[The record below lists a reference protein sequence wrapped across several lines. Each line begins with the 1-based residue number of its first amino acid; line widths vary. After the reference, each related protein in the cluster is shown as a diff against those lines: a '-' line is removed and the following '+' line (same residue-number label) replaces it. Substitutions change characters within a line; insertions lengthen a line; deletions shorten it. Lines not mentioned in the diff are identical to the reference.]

1 MERSADSVHD
11 RPDVLYR
18 IHYPGVRVDSFP
30 ETGFAARDRTRRFN
44 NGDPNEFAQAIAH
57 QFTWGYRGPLP
68 FISLF
73 SDLVHA

>member
-30 ETGFAARDRTRRFN
+30 ETGFAAR
-44 NGDPNEFAQAIAH
+44 NEFAQAIAH